1 MTDDSSP
8 LPKISMAG
16 ASAVLLDAAGTVFA
30 DQVQERIWSV
40 AEAMSGTD
48 GVCETV
54 PGVNNLLIVFDP
66 VATAP
71 ESIETRLVQFWRTG
85 SARAHAGREIEVDVI
100 YGGATGEDL
109 ALVAAFAGL
118 TEEEVVHAHAA
129 PVYSVAAVGA
139 LPGFIYLSGIDLR
152 IARPRRDVPRMRVEK
167 GTVMIG
173 GPQAGIM
180 PCTAPSGWH
189 SIGRTDIS
197 MFDPSRMPPA
207 TLMPGD
213 RLRFRIAGI
222 LT

>member
-1 MTDDSSP
+1 MTDGHAP

-16 ASAVLLDAAGTVFA
+16 ASAILLDAANAVFR
-30 DQVQERIWSV
+30 DEVQERIWSV
-40 AEAMSGTD
+40 AEAMADLD

-66 VATAP
+66 ASVAPA
-71 ESIETRLVQFWRTG
+71 SIEDALRRFW
-85 SARAHAGREIEVDVI
+85 SAGEARKHPGREIVVDVI
-100 YGGATGEDL
+100 YGGPSGEDL
-109 ALVAAFAGL
+109 AAIAAFAGM
-118 TEEEVVHAHAA
+118 TEEEVVYAHAA

-167 GTVMIG
+167 GVVMIG
-173 GPQAGIM
+173 GAQAGIM

-189 SIGRTDIS
+189 MIGRTELS
-197 MFDPSRMPPA
+197 MFDPAKTPPA
-207 TLMPGD
+207 TFLPGD

-222 LT
+222 ET